1 MSVDARG
8 PAADSEPVDVLV
20 VGAGQAGMAAARA
33 AQLAGLSCLV
43 LDARDE
49 VGGSWPD
56 SYESLRLFSPA
67 RFSALPD
74 MPMPGP
80 GGRYPTREEM
90 TGYLRAYATRF
101 GVPVRTWTRV
111 MSVAREGAR
120 FAVTAAAG
128 QVLAARSLVAASGGF
143 GRPYQPKLPGAT
155 EFSGRLL
162 HAATYRRPDP
172 FAGRRVVV
180 VGGGNSAVQIAVELA
195 ALADVTLAVRRPLRL
210 RTQRPLGVDV
220 HHWARWTGL
229 DRLPVGARGMRAAGV
244 LDDGRYAAAIAAGKP
259 DVRPMFTLLTSTGV
273 AWPDGTEEPIDVVLL
288 ATGYRPDLAYL
299 TGLGALDELGR
310 PMHCRG
316 VSTTVSGL
324 GYVGLPGQTGF
335 ASATVRGVGPD
346 ARRVISRLR
355 RQLAGPLPTSV
366 ACRMPALAQP

>member
-1 MSVDARG
+1 MSVDVRG
-8 PAADSEPVDVLV
+8 PVADLGSVDVLV
-20 VGAGQAGMAAARA
+20 VGAGQAGLAAARA

-74 MPMPGP
+74 LPMPGP
-80 GGRYPTREEM
+80 GGRYPTRDEM
-90 TGYLRAYATRF
+90 TGYLRAYAERF
-101 GVPVRTWTRV
+101 GVPVRTRTRV
-111 MSVAREGAR
+111 VSVAREGAR
-120 FAVTAAAG
+120 FAVTAGAG

-143 GRPYQPKLPGAT
+143 GRPYQPTLPGAT

-180 VGGGNSAVQIAVELA
+180 VGGGNSAVQVAVELA
-195 ALADVTLAVRRPLRL
+195 GLADVTLAVRRPLRL
-210 RTQRPLGVDV
+210 RSQRPLGVDV

-244 LDDGRYAAAIAAGKP
+244 LDDGRYAAAIAAGQ
-259 DVRPMFTLLTSTGV
+259 
-273 AWPDGTEEPIDVVLL
+273 PDGPQGPDADWWSGAADVLIVGYGGLRTHDTECL
-288 ATGYRPDLAYL
+288 AMPSPGISNGTP
-299 TGLGALDELGR
+299 
-310 PMHCRG
+310 
-316 VSTTVSGL
+316 
-324 GYVGLPGQTGF
+324 VGLP
-335 ASATVRGVGPD
+335 SP
-346 ARRVISRLR
+346 R
-355 RQLAGPLPTSV
+355 RQEFLRHRRSGRIRAPWRCT
-366 ACRMPALAQP
+366 CRMPP